1 LTYKLQCTLFLK
13 LESHYFGEPPAPAGG
28 GSTIFI
34 DIKNLCWYTP
44 NYLKSNT
51 LSMKEKKM
59 VALSV
64 GKKRKLGALSSML
77 SKTVGVVSLVAILAS
92 CGTSPGYSYT
102 VGGTVS
108 GLAGSGLVLQ
118 NNGGDDRSLSANG
131 AFSFPTPLSD
141 AAAYTITVKTQ
152 PTTPSQI
159 CTVNNG
165 SGTINSGPV
174 GNVVVSCV
182 TGSASVA
189 FLSSGAE
196 EFAYV
201 AKTNGTTSDGTIS
214 AYTISTTNGTLSPL
228 GTPVAAGKFPASITV
243 AGGFAYVA
251 NMSDNTISAYT
262 ISTTDWT
269 LSPLGTPI
277 VAGKYPTSITVD
289 PSGKFA
295 YVVNMGDN
303 TISAYTISM
312 VDGTLS
318 PLGTPVAAGM
328 SPVSI
333 VTVSVGSLGEF
344 AYVANMGD
352 GSIWTY
358 SINLTTGTLQPL
370 SSIIAGTSPTS
381 VTVDPSRQQFA
392 YVTNEGDNTISA
404 YTIDQTYGTLAASTI
419 TPTVIAGTN
428 PTSIVTV
435 SVGSSIFAYATNTS
449 GCTISAYSIGTDGS
463 LNELTAIGSPFS
475 TGAGTYPTSITVD
488 PSGQF
493 AYVVNAD
500 DGSISVYKINL
511 DGTLTPQ

>member
-1 LTYKLQCTLFLK
+1 
-13 LESHYFGEPPAPAGG
+13 
-28 GSTIFI
+28 
-34 DIKNLCWYTP
+34 
-44 NYLKSNT
+44 
-51 LSMKEKKM
+51 M

-64 GKKRKLGALSSML
+64 GKKSKLGALSSML
-77 SKTVGVVSLVAILAS
+77 AKTIGVVSLVAILAS

-141 AAAYTITVKTQ
+141 TSAYTITVKTQ

-165 SGTINSGPV
+165 TGTINGEPA
-174 GNVVVSCV
+174 GDVVVNCM
-182 TGSASVA
+182 TGSASIA
-189 FLSSGAE
+189 FSSSGAA

-201 AKTNGTTSDGTIS
+201 AKTNGTISDGTIS
-214 AYTISTTNGTLSPL
+214 AYAINTTNGTLSPL

-262 ISTTDWT
+262 ISMTDWT

-277 VAGKYPTSITVD
+277 AAGRYPTSVTVD
-289 PSGKFA
+289 LSGKFA
-295 YVVNMGDN
+295 YVANMGDN
-303 TISAYTISM
+303 TISAYTIS
-312 VDGTLS
+312 GGALTAIGS
-318 PLGTPVAAGM
+318 PVSTGM

-358 SINLTTGTLQPL
+358 SINLTKGTLQPL
-370 SSIIAGTSPTS
+370 SSIIAGASPTS

-404 YTIDQTYGTLAASTI
+404 YTISGGTLAASTI
-419 TPTVIAGTN
+419 TPTVTAGTN

-435 SVGSSIFAYATNTS
+435 SVGSSVFAYATNTS

-475 TGAGTYPTSITVD
+475 TGTGTYPTSITVD
-488 PSGQF
+488 PSGKF
-493 AYVVNAD
+493 AYVVNTG
-500 DGSISVYKINL
+500 DGSIWAYSINQSTGAL
-511 DGTLTPQ
+511 GTPFKVL

>member
-1 LTYKLQCTLFLK
+1 
-13 LESHYFGEPPAPAGG
+13 
-28 GSTIFI
+28 
-34 DIKNLCWYTP
+34 
-44 NYLKSNT
+44 
-51 LSMKEKKM
+51 MKEKKM

-77 SKTVGVVSLVAILAS
+77 AKTIGVVSLVAILAS

-102 VGGTVS
+102 VGGIVS

-159 CTVNNG
+159 CTVNYG
-165 SGTINSGPV
+165 TGTINSGPV
-174 GNVVVSCV
+174 GNVVVNCV
-182 TGSASVA
+182 TGSASIA
-189 FLSSGAE
+189 FSSSGTE

-201 AKTNGTTSDGTIS
+201 AKTNGTISDGTIS
-214 AYTISTTNGTLSPL
+214 AYPISMTNGTFGSLESSLP
-228 GTPVAAGKFPASITV
+228 AGKFPASITV
-243 AGGFAYVA
+243 DPSRQFAYVA

-262 ISTTDWT
+262 INNPTDGT
-269 LSPLGTPI
+269 LHLLDT
-277 VAGKYPTSITVD
+277 VTAGNYPTSVTVD

-295 YVVNMGDN
+295 YVANMGDN

-312 VDGTLS
+312 TDGTLS

-333 VTVSVGSLGEF
+333 VTVLVGSLGEF

-352 GSIWTY
+352 DSIWTY

-370 SSIIAGTSPTS
+370 STITAGTSPTS
-381 VTVDPSRQQFA
+381 VTVDPLRQFA

-419 TPTVIAGTN
+419 TPTVTAGTN

-435 SVGSSIFAYATNTS
+435 SVGSSFAYATNIS
-449 GCTISAYSIGTDGS
+449 SCTISAYSIGTDGS
-463 LNELTAIGSPFS
+463 LNELTTIGSPFS
-475 TGAGTYPTSITVD
+475 TGTGTYPTSITID
-488 PSGQF
+488 PSGHF
-493 AYVVNAD
+493 AYVVNAG
-500 DGSISVYKINL
+500 DGSIWAYPINQSTGAL
-511 DGTLTPQ
+511 GTPSIAQ

>member
-1 LTYKLQCTLFLK
+1 
-13 LESHYFGEPPAPAGG
+13 
-28 GSTIFI
+28 
-34 DIKNLCWYTP
+34 
-44 NYLKSNT
+44 
-51 LSMKEKKM
+51 MKEKKM

-64 GKKRKLGALSSML
+64 GKKSKLGALSSML
-77 SKTVGVVSLVAILAS
+77 AKTIGVVSLVAILAS

-141 AAAYTITVKTQ
+141 TSAYTITVKTQ

-165 SGTINSGPV
+165 TGTINGEPA
-174 GNVVVSCV
+174 GDVVVNCM
-182 TGSASVA
+182 TGSASIA
-189 FLSSGAE
+189 FSSSGAA

-201 AKTNGTTSDGTIS
+201 AKTNGTISDGTIS
-214 AYTISTTNGTLSPL
+214 AYAINTTNGTLSPL

-262 ISTTDWT
+262 ISMTDWT

-277 VAGKYPTSITVD
+277 AAGRYPTSVTVD

-295 YVVNMGDN
+295 YVENMGDN
-303 TISAYTISM
+303 TISAYTIS
-312 VDGTLS
+312 GGALTAIGS
-318 PLGTPVAAGM
+318 PVSTGM

-370 SSIIAGTSPTS
+370 SSIIAGASPTS

-404 YTIDQTYGTLAASTI
+404 YTISGGTLAASTI
-419 TPTVIAGTN
+419 TPTVTAGTN

-435 SVGSSIFAYATNTS
+435 SVGSSVFAYATNTS

-475 TGAGTYPTSITVD
+475 TGTGTYPTSITVD
-488 PSGQF
+488 PSGKF
-493 AYVVNAD
+493 AYVVNTG
-500 DGSISVYKINL
+500 DGSIWAYSINQSTGAL
-511 DGTLTPQ
+511 GTPFKVL

>member
-1 LTYKLQCTLFLK
+1 
-13 LESHYFGEPPAPAGG
+13 
-28 GSTIFI
+28 
-34 DIKNLCWYTP
+34 
-44 NYLKSNT
+44 
-51 LSMKEKKM
+51 MKEKKM

-77 SKTVGVVSLVAILAS
+77 AKTIGVVSLVAILAS

-102 VGGTVS
+102 VGGTIS

-141 AAAYTITVKTQ
+141 TSAYTITVKTQ

-165 SGTINSGPV
+165 TGTINGEPA
-174 GNVVVSCV
+174 GDVVVNCM
-182 TGSASVA
+182 TGSASIA
-189 FLSSGAE
+189 FSSSGAA

-201 AKTNGTTSDGTIS
+201 AKTNGTISDGTIS
-214 AYTISTTNGTLSPL
+214 AYTISTTDGTLSPL

-262 ISTTDWT
+262 ISMTDWT

-277 VAGKYPTSITVD
+277 AAGRYPTSVTVD
-289 PSGKFA
+289 LSGKFA
-295 YVVNMGDN
+295 YVANMGDN
-303 TISAYTISM
+303 TISAYTIS
-312 VDGTLS
+312 GGALTAIGS
-318 PLGTPVAAGM
+318 PVSTGM

-404 YTIDQTYGTLAASTI
+404 YTISGGTLAASTI
-419 TPTVIAGTN
+419 TPTVTAGTN

-435 SVGSSIFAYATNTS
+435 SVGTSVFAYATNTNA
-449 GCTISAYSIGTDGS
+449 CTISAYSIGTDGS

-475 TGAGTYPTSITVD
+475 TGTGTYPTSITVD

>member
-1 LTYKLQCTLFLK
+1 
-13 LESHYFGEPPAPAGG
+13 
-28 GSTIFI
+28 
-34 DIKNLCWYTP
+34 
-44 NYLKSNT
+44 
-51 LSMKEKKM
+51 MKEKKM

-64 GKKRKLGALSSML
+64 GKKSKLGALSSML
-77 SKTVGVVSLVAILAS
+77 AKTIGVVSLVAILAS

-141 AAAYTITVKTQ
+141 TSAYTITVKTQ

-165 SGTINSGPV
+165 TGTINGEPA
-174 GNVVVSCV
+174 GDVVVNCM
-182 TGSASVA
+182 TGSASIA
-189 FLSSGAE
+189 FSSSGAA

-201 AKTNGTTSDGTIS
+201 AKTNGTISDGTIS
-214 AYTISTTNGTLSPL
+214 AYAINTTNGTLSPL

-262 ISTTDWT
+262 ISMTDWT

-277 VAGKYPTSITVD
+277 AAGRYPTSVTVD

-295 YVVNMGDN
+295 YVANMGDN
-303 TISAYTISM
+303 TISAYTIS
-312 VDGTLS
+312 GGALTAIGS
-318 PLGTPVAAGM
+318 PVSTGM

-358 SINLTTGTLQPL
+358 SINLTKGTLQPL
-370 SSIIAGTSPTS
+370 SSIIAGASPTS

-404 YTIDQTYGTLAASTI
+404 YTISGGTLAASTI
-419 TPTVIAGTN
+419 TPTVTAGTN

-435 SVGSSIFAYATNTS
+435 SVGSSVFAYATNTS

-475 TGAGTYPTSITVD
+475 TGTGTYPTSITVD
-488 PSGQF
+488 PSGKF
-493 AYVVNAD
+493 AYVVNTG
-500 DGSISVYKINL
+500 DGSIWAYSINQSTGAL
-511 DGTLTPQ
+511 GTPFKVL

>member
-1 LTYKLQCTLFLK
+1 
-13 LESHYFGEPPAPAGG
+13 
-28 GSTIFI
+28 
-34 DIKNLCWYTP
+34 
-44 NYLKSNT
+44 
-51 LSMKEKKM
+51 M

-77 SKTVGVVSLVAILAS
+77 AKTIGVVSLVAILAS

-102 VGGTVS
+102 VGGTVI
-108 GLAGSGLVLQ
+108 GMIGSNIVLQ
-118 NNGGDDRSLSANG
+118 NNSGDDRSLSANG

-141 AAAYTITVKTQ
+141 TSAYTITVKTQ

-165 SGTINSGPV
+165 TGTINGEPA
-174 GNVVVSCV
+174 GDVVVNCM
-182 TGSASVA
+182 TGSASIA
-189 FLSSGAE
+189 FSSSGAA

-201 AKTNGTTSDGTIS
+201 AKTNGTISDGTIS
-214 AYTISTTNGTLSPL
+214 AYAINTTNGTLSPL

-262 ISTTDWT
+262 ISMTDWT

-277 VAGKYPTSITVD
+277 AAGRYPTSVTVD
-289 PSGKFA
+289 LSGKFA
-295 YVVNMGDN
+295 YVANMGDN
-303 TISAYTISM
+303 TISAYTIS
-312 VDGTLS
+312 GGALTAIGS
-318 PLGTPVAAGM
+318 PVSTGM

-358 SINLTTGTLQPL
+358 SINLTKGTLQPL
-370 SSIIAGTSPTS
+370 SSIIAGASPTS

-404 YTIDQTYGTLAASTI
+404 YTISGGTLAASTI
-419 TPTVIAGTN
+419 TPTVTAGTN

-435 SVGSSIFAYATNTS
+435 SVGSSVFAYATNTS

-475 TGAGTYPTSITVD
+475 TGTGTYPTSITVD
-488 PSGQF
+488 PSGKF
-493 AYVVNAD
+493 AYVVNTG
-500 DGSISVYKINL
+500 DGSIWAYSINQSTGAL
-511 DGTLTPQ
+511 GTPFKVL

>member
-1 LTYKLQCTLFLK
+1 
-13 LESHYFGEPPAPAGG
+13 
-28 GSTIFI
+28 
-34 DIKNLCWYTP
+34 
-44 NYLKSNT
+44 
-51 LSMKEKKM
+51 M

-64 GKKRKLGALSSML
+64 GKKSKLGALSSML
-77 SKTVGVVSLVAILAS
+77 AKTIGVVSLVAILAS

-141 AAAYTITVKTQ
+141 TSAYTITVKTQ

-165 SGTINSGPV
+165 TGTINGEPA
-174 GNVVVSCV
+174 GDVVVNCM
-182 TGSASVA
+182 TGSASIA
-189 FLSSGAE
+189 FSSSGAA

-201 AKTNGTTSDGTIS
+201 AKTNGTISDGTIS
-214 AYTISTTNGTLSPL
+214 AYAINTTNGTLSPL

-262 ISTTDWT
+262 ISMTDWT

-277 VAGKYPTSITVD
+277 AAGRYPTSVTVD
-289 PSGKFA
+289 LSGKFA
-295 YVVNMGDN
+295 YVENMGDN
-303 TISAYTISM
+303 TISAYTIS
-312 VDGTLS
+312 GGALTAIGS
-318 PLGTPVAAGM
+318 PVSTGM

-370 SSIIAGTSPTS
+370 SSIIAGASPTS

-404 YTIDQTYGTLAASTI
+404 YTISGGTLAASTI
-419 TPTVIAGTN
+419 TPTVTAGTN

-435 SVGSSIFAYATNTS
+435 SVGSSVFAYATNTS

-475 TGAGTYPTSITVD
+475 TGTGTYPTSITVD
-488 PSGQF
+488 PSGKF
-493 AYVVNAD
+493 AYVVNTG
-500 DGSISVYKINL
+500 DGSIWAYSINQSTGAL
-511 DGTLTPQ
+511 GTPFKVL

>member
-1 LTYKLQCTLFLK
+1 
-13 LESHYFGEPPAPAGG
+13 
-28 GSTIFI
+28 
-34 DIKNLCWYTP
+34 
-44 NYLKSNT
+44 
-51 LSMKEKKM
+51 MKEKKM

-64 GKKRKLGALSSML
+64 GKKSKLGALSSML
-77 SKTVGVVSLVAILAS
+77 AKTIGVVSLVAILAS

-141 AAAYTITVKTQ
+141 TSAYTITVKTQ

-165 SGTINSGPV
+165 TGTINGEPA
-174 GNVVVSCV
+174 GDVVVNCM
-182 TGSASVA
+182 TGSASIA
-189 FLSSGAE
+189 FSSSGAA

-201 AKTNGTTSDGTIS
+201 AKTNGTISDGTIS
-214 AYTISTTNGTLSPL
+214 AYAINTTNGTLSPL

-262 ISTTDWT
+262 ISMTDWT

-277 VAGKYPTSITVD
+277 AAGRYPTSVTVD
-289 PSGKFA
+289 LSGKFA
-295 YVVNMGDN
+295 YVANMGDN
-303 TISAYTISM
+303 TISAYTIS
-312 VDGTLS
+312 GGALTAIGS
-318 PLGTPVAAGM
+318 PVSTGM

-370 SSIIAGTSPTS
+370 SSIIAGASPTS

-404 YTIDQTYGTLAASTI
+404 YTISGGTLAASTI
-419 TPTVIAGTN
+419 TPTVTAGTN

-435 SVGSSIFAYATNTS
+435 SVGSSVFAYATNTS

-475 TGAGTYPTSITVD
+475 TGTGTYPTSITVD
-488 PSGQF
+488 PSGKF
-493 AYVVNAD
+493 AYVVNTG
-500 DGSISVYKINL
+500 DGSIWAYSINQSTGAL
-511 DGTLTPQ
+511 GTPFKVL

>member
-1 LTYKLQCTLFLK
+1 
-13 LESHYFGEPPAPAGG
+13 
-28 GSTIFI
+28 
-34 DIKNLCWYTP
+34 
-44 NYLKSNT
+44 
-51 LSMKEKKM
+51 MKEKKM

-64 GKKRKLGALSSML
+64 GKKSKLGALSSML
-77 SKTVGVVSLVAILAS
+77 AKTIGVVSLVAILAS

-141 AAAYTITVKTQ
+141 TSAYTITVKTQ

-165 SGTINSGPV
+165 TGTINGEPA
-174 GNVVVSCV
+174 GDVVVNCM
-182 TGSASVA
+182 TGSASIA
-189 FLSSGAE
+189 FSSSGAA

-201 AKTNGTTSDGTIS
+201 EKTNGTISDGTIS
-214 AYTISTTNGTLSPL
+214 AYAINTTNGTLSPL

-262 ISTTDWT
+262 IS
-269 LSPLGTPI
+269 G
-277 VAGKYPTSITVD
+277 
-289 PSGKFA
+289 
-295 YVVNMGDN
+295 
-303 TISAYTISM
+303 
-312 VDGTLS
+312 
-318 PLGTPVAAGM
+318 
-328 SPVSI
+328 
-333 VTVSVGSLGEF
+333 
-344 AYVANMGD
+344 
-352 GSIWTY
+352 
-358 SINLTTGTLQPL
+358 
-370 SSIIAGTSPTS
+370 
-381 VTVDPSRQQFA
+381 
-392 YVTNEGDNTISA
+392 
-404 YTIDQTYGTLAASTI
+404 GTLAASTI
-419 TPTVIAGTN
+419 TPTVTAGTN

-435 SVGSSIFAYATNTS
+435 SVGSSVFAYATNTS

-475 TGAGTYPTSITVD
+475 TGTGTYPTSITVD
-488 PSGQF
+488 PSGKF

>member
-1 LTYKLQCTLFLK
+1 
-13 LESHYFGEPPAPAGG
+13 
-28 GSTIFI
+28 
-34 DIKNLCWYTP
+34 
-44 NYLKSNT
+44 
-51 LSMKEKKM
+51 MKEKKM

-77 SKTVGVVSLVAILAS
+77 AKTIGVVSLVAILAS

-141 AAAYTITVKTQ
+141 TSAYTITVKTQ

-165 SGTINSGPV
+165 TGTINGEPA
-174 GNVVVSCV
+174 GDVVVNCM
-182 TGSASVA
+182 TGSASIA
-189 FLSSGAE
+189 FSSSGAA

-201 AKTNGTTSDGTIS
+201 AKTNGTISDGTIS
-214 AYTISTTNGTLSPL
+214 AYAINTTNGTLSPL

-262 ISTTDWT
+262 ISMTDWT

-277 VAGKYPTSITVD
+277 AAGRYPTSVTVD
-289 PSGKFA
+289 LSGKFA
-295 YVVNMGDN
+295 YVANMGDN
-303 TISAYTISM
+303 TISAYTIS
-312 VDGTLS
+312 GGALTAIGS
-318 PLGTPVAAGM
+318 PVSTGM

-370 SSIIAGTSPTS
+370 SSIIAGASPTS

-404 YTIDQTYGTLAASTI
+404 YTISGGTLAASTI
-419 TPTVIAGTN
+419 TPTVTAGTN

-435 SVGSSIFAYATNTS
+435 SVGSSVFAYATNTS

-475 TGAGTYPTSITVD
+475 TGTGTYPTSITVD
-488 PSGQF
+488 PSGKF
-493 AYVVNAD
+493 AYVVNTG
-500 DGSISVYKINL
+500 DGSIWAYSINQSTGAL
-511 DGTLTPQ
+511 GTPFKVL

>member
-1 LTYKLQCTLFLK
+1 
-13 LESHYFGEPPAPAGG
+13 
-28 GSTIFI
+28 
-34 DIKNLCWYTP
+34 
-44 NYLKSNT
+44 
-51 LSMKEKKM
+51 M

-77 SKTVGVVSLVAILAS
+77 AKTIGVVSLMAILAS

-102 VGGTVS
+102 VGGMVS

-118 NNGGDDRSLSANG
+118 NNAGDDRSISANG

-141 AAAYTITVKTQ
+141 TSAYTITVKTQ

-165 SGTINSGPV
+165 TGTINGEPA
-174 GNVVVSCV
+174 GDVVVNCM
-182 TGSASVA
+182 TGSASIA
-189 FLSSGAE
+189 FSSSGAA

-201 AKTNGTTSDGTIS
+201 AKTNGTISDGTIS
-214 AYTISTTNGTLSPL
+214 AYAINTTNGTLSPL

-262 ISTTDWT
+262 ISMTDWT
-269 LSPLGTPI
+269 LSPLGTPPI
-277 VAGKYPTSITVD
+277 ATGRYPTSVTVD

-295 YVVNMGDN
+295 YVANMGDN
-303 TISAYTISM
+303 TISAYTIS
-312 VDGTLS
+312 GGALTAIGS
-318 PLGTPVAAGM
+318 PVSTGM

-358 SINLTTGTLQPL
+358 SINLTKGTLQPL
-370 SSIIAGTSPTS
+370 SSIIAGASPTS

-404 YTIDQTYGTLAASTI
+404 YTISGGTLAASTI
-419 TPTVIAGTN
+419 TPTVTAGTN

-435 SVGSSIFAYATNTS
+435 SVGSSVFAYATNTS

-475 TGAGTYPTSITVD
+475 TGTGTYPTSITVD
-488 PSGQF
+488 PSGKF
-493 AYVVNAD
+493 AYVVNTG
-500 DGSISVYKINL
+500 DGSIWAYSINQSTGAL
-511 DGTLTPQ
+511 GTPFKVL

>member
-1 LTYKLQCTLFLK
+1 
-13 LESHYFGEPPAPAGG
+13 
-28 GSTIFI
+28 
-34 DIKNLCWYTP
+34 
-44 NYLKSNT
+44 
-51 LSMKEKKM
+51 M

-77 SKTVGVVSLVAILAS
+77 AKTIGVVSLVAILAS

-102 VGGTVS
+102 IGGTVI

-141 AAAYTITVKTQ
+141 TSAYTITVKTQ

-165 SGTINSGPV
+165 TGTINGEPA
-174 GNVVVSCV
+174 GDVVVNCM
-182 TGSASVA
+182 TGSASIA
-189 FLSSGAE
+189 FSSSGAA

-201 AKTNGTTSDGTIS
+201 AKTNGTISDGTIS
-214 AYTISTTNGTLSPL
+214 AYAINTTNGTLSPL

-262 ISTTDWT
+262 ISMTDWT

-277 VAGKYPTSITVD
+277 AAGRYPTSVTVD
-289 PSGKFA
+289 LSGKFA
-295 YVVNMGDN
+295 YVANMGDN
-303 TISAYTISM
+303 TISAYTIS
-312 VDGTLS
+312 GGALTAIGS
-318 PLGTPVAAGM
+318 PVSTGM

-358 SINLTTGTLQPL
+358 SINLTKGTLQPL
-370 SSIIAGTSPTS
+370 SSIIAGASPTS

-404 YTIDQTYGTLAASTI
+404 YTISGGTLAASTI
-419 TPTVIAGTN
+419 TPTVTAGTN

-435 SVGSSIFAYATNTS
+435 SVGSSVFAYATNTS

-475 TGAGTYPTSITVD
+475 TGTGTYPTSITVD
-488 PSGQF
+488 PSGKF
-493 AYVVNAD
+493 AYVVNTG
-500 DGSISVYKINL
+500 DGSIWAYSINQSTGAL
-511 DGTLTPQ
+511 GTPFKVL

>member
-1 LTYKLQCTLFLK
+1 
-13 LESHYFGEPPAPAGG
+13 
-28 GSTIFI
+28 
-34 DIKNLCWYTP
+34 
-44 NYLKSNT
+44 
-51 LSMKEKKM
+51 M

-77 SKTVGVVSLVAILAS
+77 AKTIGVVSLVAILAS

-141 AAAYTITVKTQ
+141 TSAYTITVKTQ

-165 SGTINSGPV
+165 TGTINGEPA
-174 GNVVVSCV
+174 GDVVVNCM
-182 TGSASVA
+182 TGSASIA
-189 FLSSGAE
+189 FSSSGAA

-201 AKTNGTTSDGTIS
+201 AKTNGTISDGTIS

-262 ISTTDWT
+262 ISMTDWT

-277 VAGKYPTSITVD
+277 AAGRYPTSVTVD
-289 PSGKFA
+289 LSGKFA
-295 YVVNMGDN
+295 YVANMGDN
-303 TISAYTISM
+303 TISAYTIS
-312 VDGTLS
+312 GGALTAIGS
-318 PLGTPVAAGM
+318 PVSTGM

-358 SINLTTGTLQPL
+358 SINLTKGTLQPL
-370 SSIIAGTSPTS
+370 SSIIAGASPTS

-404 YTIDQTYGTLAASTI
+404 YTISGGTLAASTI
-419 TPTVIAGTN
+419 TPTVTAGTN

-435 SVGSSIFAYATNTS
+435 SVGSSVFAYATNTS

-475 TGAGTYPTSITVD
+475 TGTGTYPTSITVD
-488 PSGQF
+488 PSGKF
-493 AYVVNAD
+493 AYVVNTG
-500 DGSISVYKINL
+500 DGSIWAYSINQSTGAL
-511 DGTLTPQ
+511 GTPFKVL

>member
-1 LTYKLQCTLFLK
+1 
-13 LESHYFGEPPAPAGG
+13 
-28 GSTIFI
+28 
-34 DIKNLCWYTP
+34 
-44 NYLKSNT
+44 
-51 LSMKEKKM
+51 MKEKKM

-77 SKTVGVVSLVAILAS
+77 AKTIGVVSLVAILAS

-141 AAAYTITVKTQ
+141 TSAYTITVKTQ

-165 SGTINSGPV
+165 TGTINGEPA
-174 GNVVVSCV
+174 GDVVVNCM
-182 TGSASVA
+182 TGSASIA
-189 FLSSGAE
+189 FSSSGAA

-201 AKTNGTTSDGTIS
+201 AKTNGTISDGTIS
-214 AYTISTTNGTLSPL
+214 AYAINTTNGTLSPL

-262 ISTTDWT
+262 ISMTDWT

-277 VAGKYPTSITVD
+277 AAGRYPTSVTVD
-289 PSGKFA
+289 LSGKFA
-295 YVVNMGDN
+295 YVANMGDN
-303 TISAYTISM
+303 TISAYTIS
-312 VDGTLS
+312 GGALTAIGS
-318 PLGTPVAAGM
+318 PVSTGM

-370 SSIIAGTSPTS
+370 STIIAGASPTS

-419 TPTVIAGTN
+419 TPTVTAGTN

-435 SVGSSIFAYATNTS
+435 SVGSSVFAYATNTS

-475 TGAGTYPTSITVD
+475 TGTGTYPTSITVD
-488 PSGQF
+488 PSGKF

>member
-1 LTYKLQCTLFLK
+1 
-13 LESHYFGEPPAPAGG
+13 
-28 GSTIFI
+28 
-34 DIKNLCWYTP
+34 
-44 NYLKSNT
+44 
-51 LSMKEKKM
+51 M

-118 NNGGDDRSLSANG
+118 NNGGDDRSLTANG

-201 AKTNGTTSDGTIS
+201 AKTIGTTSDGTIS
-214 AYTISTTNGTLSPL
+214 AYTISMT
-228 GTPVAAGKFPASITV
+228 
-243 AGGFAYVA
+243 
-251 NMSDNTISAYT
+251 
-262 ISTTDWT
+262 
-269 LSPLGTPI
+269 
-277 VAGKYPTSITVD
+277 
-289 PSGKFA
+289 
-295 YVVNMGDN
+295 
-303 TISAYTISM
+303 
-312 VDGTLS
+312 DGTLS
-318 PLGTPVAAGM
+318 PLGTPVVAGT

-370 SSIIAGTSPTS
+370 SSIIAGISPTS
-381 VTVDPSRQQFA
+381 VTVDPSRQFA

-419 TPTVIAGTN
+419 TPTVAAGTN

-435 SVGSSIFAYATNTS
+435 SVGSSVFAYATNTS
-449 GCTISAYSIGTDGS
+449 GCTISAYSIGIDGS
-463 LNELTAIGSPFS
+463 LSELTAIGSPFS
-475 TGAGTYPTSITVD
+475 TGTGTYPTSITVD

-511 DGTLTPQ
+511 DGTLTLQ

>member
-1 LTYKLQCTLFLK
+1 
-13 LESHYFGEPPAPAGG
+13 
-28 GSTIFI
+28 
-34 DIKNLCWYTP
+34 
-44 NYLKSNT
+44 
-51 LSMKEKKM
+51 M

-77 SKTVGVVSLVAILAS
+77 AKTIGVVSLVAILAS

-102 VGGTVS
+102 IGGTVN
-108 GLAGSGLVLQ
+108 GMVGSNIVFQ
-118 NNGGDDRSLSANG
+118 NNSGDDRSLSANG

-141 AAAYTITVKTQ
+141 TSAYTITVKTQ

-165 SGTINSGPV
+165 TGTINGEPA
-174 GNVVVSCV
+174 GDVVVNCM
-182 TGSASVA
+182 TGSASIA
-189 FLSSGAE
+189 FSSSGAA

-201 AKTNGTTSDGTIS
+201 AKTNGTISDGTIS
-214 AYTISTTNGTLSPL
+214 AYAINTTNGTLSPL

-243 AGGFAYVA
+243 AEGFAYVA
-251 NMSDNTISAYT
+251 NMIDNTISAYT
-262 ISTTDWT
+262 ISMTDWT

-277 VAGKYPTSITVD
+277 AAGRYPTSVTVD
-289 PSGKFA
+289 LSGKFA
-295 YVVNMGDN
+295 YVANMGDN
-303 TISAYTISM
+303 TISAYTIS
-312 VDGTLS
+312 GGALTAIGS
-318 PLGTPVAAGM
+318 PVSTGM

-358 SINLTTGTLQPL
+358 SINLTKGTLQPL

-404 YTIDQTYGTLAASTI
+404 YTISGGTLAASTI
-419 TPTVIAGTN
+419 TPTVTAGTN

-435 SVGSSIFAYATNTS
+435 SVGSSVFAYATNTS

-475 TGAGTYPTSITVD
+475 TGTGTYPTSITVD
-488 PSGQF
+488 PSGKF
-493 AYVVNAD
+493 AYVVNTG
-500 DGSISVYKINL
+500 DGSIWAYSINQSTGAL
-511 DGTLTPQ
+511 GTPFKVL

>member
-1 LTYKLQCTLFLK
+1 
-13 LESHYFGEPPAPAGG
+13 
-28 GSTIFI
+28 
-34 DIKNLCWYTP
+34 
-44 NYLKSNT
+44 
-51 LSMKEKKM
+51 MKEKKM

-77 SKTVGVVSLVAILAS
+77 AKTIGVVSLVAILAS

-141 AAAYTITVKTQ
+141 TSAYTITVKTQ

-165 SGTINSGPV
+165 TGTINGEPA
-174 GNVVVSCV
+174 GDVVVNCM
-182 TGSASVA
+182 TGSASIA
-189 FLSSGAE
+189 FSSSGAA

-201 AKTNGTTSDGTIS
+201 AKTNGTISDGTIS
-214 AYTISTTNGTLSPL
+214 AYAINTTNGTLSPL

-262 ISTTDWT
+262 ISMTDWT

-277 VAGKYPTSITVD
+277 AAGRYPTSVTVD
-289 PSGKFA
+289 LSGKFA
-295 YVVNMGDN
+295 YVANMGDN
-303 TISAYTISM
+303 TISAYTIS
-312 VDGTLS
+312 GGALTAIGS
-318 PLGTPVAAGM
+318 PVSTGM

-370 SSIIAGTSPTS
+370 SSIIAGASPTS

-404 YTIDQTYGTLAASTI
+404 YTISGGTLAASTI
-419 TPTVIAGTN
+419 TPTVTAGTN

-435 SVGSSIFAYATNTS
+435 SVGSSVFAYATNTS

-475 TGAGTYPTSITVD
+475 TGTGTYPTSITVD
-488 PSGQF
+488 PSGKF

>member
-1 LTYKLQCTLFLK
+1 
-13 LESHYFGEPPAPAGG
+13 
-28 GSTIFI
+28 
-34 DIKNLCWYTP
+34 
-44 NYLKSNT
+44 
-51 LSMKEKKM
+51 MKEKKM

-64 GKKRKLGALSSML
+64 GKKSKLGALSSML
-77 SKTVGVVSLVAILAS
+77 AKTIGVVSLVAILAS

-141 AAAYTITVKTQ
+141 TSAYTITVKTQ

-165 SGTINSGPV
+165 TGTINGEPA
-174 GNVVVSCV
+174 GDVVVNCM
-182 TGSASVA
+182 TGSASIA
-189 FLSSGAE
+189 FSSSGAA

-201 AKTNGTTSDGTIS
+201 AKTNGTISDGTIS
-214 AYTISTTNGTLSPL
+214 AYAINTTNGTLSPL

-262 ISTTDWT
+262 ISMTDWT

-277 VAGKYPTSITVD
+277 AAGRYPTSVTVD
-289 PSGKFA
+289 LSGKFA
-295 YVVNMGDN
+295 YVANMGDN
-303 TISAYTISM
+303 TISAYTIS
-312 VDGTLS
+312 GGALTAIGS
-318 PLGTPVAAGM
+318 PVSTGM

-358 SINLTTGTLQPL
+358 SINLTKGTLQPL
-370 SSIIAGTSPTS
+370 SSIIAGASPTS

-404 YTIDQTYGTLAASTI
+404 YTISGGTLAASTI
-419 TPTVIAGTN
+419 TPTVTAGTN

-435 SVGSSIFAYATNTS
+435 SVGSSVFAYATNTS

-475 TGAGTYPTSITVD
+475 TGTGTYPTSITVD
-488 PSGQF
+488 PSGKF
-493 AYVVNAD
+493 AYVVNTG
-500 DGSISVYKINL
+500 DGSIWAYSINQSTGAL
-511 DGTLTPQ
+511 GTPFKVL